1 MRNLHGALPLAV
13 AFGGRDARERDW
25 TQAISPGTPTR
36 RATRQ
41 RSTRM
46 RSALLRAA
54 LLDTLI
60 VSDGE
65 STWLDGVALIGLD
78 VISAAGAHAP

>member
-1 MRNLHGALPLAV
+1 
-13 AFGGRDARERDW
+13 
-25 TQAISPGTPTR
+25 
-36 RATRQ
+36 
-41 RSTRM
+41 M

-65 STWLDGVALIGLD
+65 STWLGGVALIGLD